1 MNHRLTVL
9 AAALLL
15 GACATV
21 PDGPGVMVLP
31 GSAKSFDQFRAD
43 DLSCRQFASLQT
55 GGKSPRQAVEEDTAR
70 GAVVGAALGA
80 VAGAAIGGSRGAGI
94 GAGTGLLFG
103 TATGAAATSE
113 AGWPV
118 QRRYDNAYV
127 QCMYAAGH
135 KVPVSARFTEHRA
148 GPMIERPATAPPPST
163 LPPGIP
169 PPPPG
174 LPPPPPPG
182 VTAPR

>member
-1 MNHRLTVL
+1 MNHRYAAL
-9 AAALLL
+9 AAVLLL

-31 GSAKSFDQFRAD
+31 GSTKTFDQFRAD
-43 DLSCRQFASLQT
+43 DLSCRQFASLQS
-55 GGKSPRQAVEEDTAR
+55 GGKSPRQAAEEDTAR

-80 VAGAAIGGSRGAGI
+80 VAGAAIGGSRGAGV

-118 QRRYDNAYV
+118 QRRYDQAYV
-127 QCMYAAGH
+127 QCMYAAGN
-135 KVPVSARFTEHRA
+135 KVPVTARFTEQRS
-148 GPMIERPATAPPPST
+148 GPMIERPATPSPSA

-174 LPPPPPPG
+174 TPPPPPPG